1 MVSKVS
7 HRLSH
12 SLLWP
17 PESVHVIKFTI
28 FLHLLKK
35 TYFLASVLKG
45 KSRIQRKHEVKM
57 PNKNSKGAFL
67 IHLLM
72 MMKKF
77 AHVIPTN
84 ICFCELFVLNYKEKE
99 ENMQNNKLMT
109 PKISALCHFS
119 RKQIFLPILW
129 IWHLLTLENAEIS
142 SSNIISN
149 GSSFWDMAIMIQFGF

>member
-7 HRLSH
+7 LRLSH

-45 KSRIQRKHEVKM
+45 KSRIQRMHEVKM

-77 AHVIPTN
+77 AHVILL
-84 ICFCELFVLNYKEKE
+84 IFVFASYLFLIIKK
-99 ENMQNNKLMT
+99 KK
-109 PKISALCHFS
+109 KI
-119 RKQIFLPILW
+119 RK
-129 IWHLLTLENAEIS
+129 
-142 SSNIISN
+142 IIS
-149 GSSFWDMAIMIQFGF
+149 